1 MKIRGTSF
9 CLIKTNFKL
18 FQNGGRFPL
27 KVPHLYGWPSKSE
40 KTTPILSVFF
50 NSIFRL
56 YLCSLLHAIRQTFPM
71 FSKSPR
77 ALPRITHTQIHPPV
91 LQTKNSQQ
99 NLRLP
104 GVPLKIV
111 LVPFRP
117 FSRAYRVQHL
127 RANLAPRL
135 SSHLFSRPAT
145 IAATFSRKV
154 GAICLVTRGV
164 TIPFVFFLFF
174 FSPRWKRSCLSM
186 RKINYTNAAR
196 PVSFIHR
203 FLSPRFLLRVISFI
217 LLACLRDVYNTW
229 NIPFSI
235 LRFF

>member
-1 MKIRGTSF
+1 
-9 CLIKTNFKL
+9 
-18 FQNGGRFPL
+18 
-27 KVPHLYGWPSKSE
+27 
-40 KTTPILSVFF
+40 
-50 NSIFRL
+50 
-56 YLCSLLHAIRQTFPM
+56 M

-196 PVSFIHR
+196 ACAPCFLHPSFP
-203 FLSPRFLLRVISFI
+203 FATFPSPRNFIYPPRLFARRV
-217 LLACLRDVYNTW
+217 
-229 NIPFSI
+229 
-235 LRFF
+235 

>member
-174 FSPRWKRSCLSM
+174 FFHPGENVPVWACEKLIIQMQRALFPSS
-186 RKINYTNAAR
+186 I
-196 PVSFIHR
+196 VSFRH
-203 FLSPRFLLRVISFI
+203 VSFS
-217 LLACLRDVYNTW
+217 A
-229 NIPFSI
+229 
-235 LRFF
+235 

>member
-1 MKIRGTSF
+1 
-9 CLIKTNFKL
+9 
-18 FQNGGRFPL
+18 
-27 KVPHLYGWPSKSE
+27 
-40 KTTPILSVFF
+40 
-50 NSIFRL
+50 
-56 YLCSLLHAIRQTFPM
+56 M

-127 RANLAPRL
+127 RANLTPRL

-164 TIPFVFFLFF
+164 LCHDSVRLFSFFF

>member
-196 PVSFIHR
+196 ACAPCFLHPSFP
-203 FLSPRFLLRVISFI
+203 FATFPSPRNFIYPPRLFARRV
-217 LLACLRDVYNTW
+217 
-229 NIPFSI
+229 
-235 LRFF
+235 

>member
-77 ALPRITHTQIHPPV
+77 ALPRITHTQIHPLV

-154 GAICLVTRGV
+154 GAISRHT
-164 TIPFVFFLFF
+164 
-174 FSPRWKRSCLSM
+174 W
-186 RKINYTNAAR
+186 R
-196 PVSFIHR
+196 PVSRFR
-203 FLSPRFLLRVISFI
+203 SSFFFFFFFTPVKTFLSEH
-217 LLACLRDVYNTW
+217 AKN
-229 NIPFSI
+229 
-235 LRFF
+235 